1 MQFGEEAQNR
11 NQKAYRYC
19 APTLNAS
26 RKSKHCLGVFKHYQG
41 LKKLAAALL
50 MFLTLIWKKS

>member
-26 RKSKHCLGVFKHYQG
+26 RKSKHCLGVFKQYQG

-50 MFLTLIWKKS
+50 MFLTLI